1 MARKDYAGHAPKP
14 RTKRGAKKAP
24 PAKKKRPVLAIL
36 MFLLLAIGLG
46 YFLAQVSGTAE
57 ETQPEPVKKE
67 QPKKLTVK
75 PLPEKPKEVWQY
87 PQDLQDK
94 EVIVE
99 IPPQQD
105 TGIRYQ
111 MQCGSFR
118 QQSQAEAMKATIAF
132 QGYTANVRHTGNWY
146 RVVLGPY
153 ERKRTAEKERHQIK
167 RAGVTTCEI
176 WQWKP

>member
-14 RTKRGAKKAP
+14 RKKRGAKKAP

-36 MFLLLAIGLG
+36 LFLMLAIGLG

-57 ETQPEPVKKE
+57 EAEPVKKTP
-67 QPKKLTVK
+67 PKKLTVK
-75 PLPEKPKEVWQY
+75 PLPEKPKEQWQY
-87 PQDLQDK
+87 PQDLQEK

-118 QQSQAEAMKATIAF
+118 QRSQAESMKATIAF
-132 QGYTANVRHTGNWY
+132 QGYTANIRHTGNWY

-153 ERKRTAEKERHQIK
+153 ERKRIAEKQRHQIK

>member
-1 MARKDYAGHAPKP
+1 MARKDYAGRPPKP
-14 RTKRGAKKAP
+14 RKKRGAKQAP
-24 PAKKKRPVLAIL
+24 PTKNKRPVWAIL
-36 MFLLLAIGLG
+36 LFLLLAIGLG
-46 YFLAQVSGTAE
+46 YFLAQISGTAE
-57 ETQPEPVKKE
+57 QTPPEPVKQA
-67 QPKKLTVK
+67 QPKKLTIK
-75 PLPEKPKEVWQY
+75 ALPEKPKEKWQY
-87 PQDLQDK
+87 PQDLQEK
-94 EVIVE
+94 EVIVD

-132 QGYTANVRHTGNWY
+132 QGYTANIRHSGNWY

-153 ERKRTAEKERHQIK
+153 ERKRIAEKQRHKIK

-176 WQWKP
+176 WHWKP

>member
-14 RTKRGAKKAP
+14 RNKRGAKKAP

-36 MFLLLAIGLG
+36 LFLMLAIGLG

-57 ETQPEPVKKE
+57 KAQPAPITKT
-67 QPKKLTVK
+67 PAKKLTVK
-75 PLPEKPKEVWQY
+75 PLPEKPKEEWQY
-87 PQDLQDK
+87 PQDLQEK

-118 QQSQAEAMKATIAF
+118 QRSQAESMKATIAF
-132 QGYTANVRHTGNWY
+132 QGYTANISHTGNWY

-153 ERKRTAEKERHQIK
+153 ERKRLAEKQRHQIK
-167 RAGVTTCEI
+167 LAGVTTCEI